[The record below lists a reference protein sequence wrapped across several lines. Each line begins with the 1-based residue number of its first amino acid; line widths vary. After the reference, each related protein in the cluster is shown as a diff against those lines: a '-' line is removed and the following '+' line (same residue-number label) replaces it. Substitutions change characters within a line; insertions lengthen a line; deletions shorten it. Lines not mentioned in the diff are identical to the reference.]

1 MQMLETIQEYVPFK
15 HHFVYFSSWI
25 GSRYGATKPAESIPT
40 QHVTDE
46 DDAGRKSLIET
57 DAENDTEGNSNIE
70 LKENSLVEDVISR
83 DDLRSHPLEASEVET
98 KFIDSV
104 PGSEESL
111 LEENGVTNSKQ
122 TCLMKKDSRRKAG
135 VNYGSMLRTDVVNSG
150 NENHLNSR
158 SSQERKSRVDS
169 FLYNNIPVEE
179 CSCCSDSEN
188 DQRRRS
194 AHRKKSK
201 DRNRESHSF
210 KLPLFLKRRK
220 RTKRRGNTF
229 NSHKSYT
236 GKVRCDCAIG
246 GEDLCLIHM
255 KSHSESDINTSMY
268 KVGDDYLA
276 DLSDI
281 SVKSFSIVDDES
293 SNDSYVDINLY
304 NVRKSLVD
312 SGSYSQSDRSLE
324 LSSDWSEIHHTAS
337 DPSLADEGLS
347 VAEECRESDIPD
359 TASDFSQDSRTTA
372 TLPQRKRLRRR
383 FKKIPLLGHNV
394 NESFI
399 ENECFCCHCIV
410 M

>member
-1 MQMLETIQEYVPFK
+1 MLETIQEYVPFK

-25 GSRYGATKPAESIPT
+25 GSRYGATKPAESVPT
-40 QHVTDE
+40 QHMTDE
-46 DDAGRKSLIET
+46 DDARRKSLIET
-57 DAENDTEGNSNIE
+57 DAENETEKQSNIE
-70 LKENSLVEDVISR
+70 LKENSVVEDVISR
-83 DDLRSHPLEASEVET
+83 DDLRTHPLETNEVET

-111 LEENGVTNSKQ
+111 LEEDDGTNTRQKG
-122 TCLMKKDSRRKAG
+122 LKKKDIKRKAG
-135 VNYGSMLRTDVVNSG
+135 FNYGSMLSTDVTNS
-150 NENHLNSR
+150 EHDKHIAAR
-158 SSQERKSRVDS
+158 KSQERKSRIDS

-188 DQRRRS
+188 DQRKRS
-194 AHRKKSK
+194 AHRKRSK
-201 DRNRESHSF
+201 DRNHESHSF
-210 KLPLFLKRRK
+210 KLPMFLKRRK

-229 NSHKSYT
+229 NSHKSYI
-236 GKVRCDCAIG
+236 GKVRCDCAVG

-268 KVGDDYLA
+268 KVGDEYLA
-276 DLSDI
+276 DLSDV

-293 SNDSYVDINLY
+293 SSDSYVDINLY
-304 NVRKSLVD
+304 NVRKSLID

-337 DPSLADEGLS
+337 DPSLADERLS
-347 VAEECRESDIPD
+347 VAEECRESDFPD

-372 TLPQRKRLRRR
+372 AVSQRKRVRRR
-383 FKKIPLLGHNV
+383 FKKVRLFGHNV